1 MPLSVTGDTGSTL
14 AAQTDGRLRQT
25 VTFTVHLR
33 NPQDNI

>member
-1 MPLSVTGDTGSTL
+1 MPLSVTGDYRSTL

-33 NPQDNI
+33 NPKTTF